1 MMPRRAGVD
10 PLILL
15 AIVALIPALALFAL
29 WRWAAGRA
37 EGADPPPPS
46 TTVAA
51 PAPPTE
57 PLRTPLLSFRRAPGL
72 LARDV
77 NLSAF
82 QAAVTEFAG
91 QLNPTSCLAVSLDGV
106 DVGVV
111 NADLALIPASNQKL
125 LTGAV
130 ALEVLGPDHR
140 YTTELRGPAPAGG
153 VIGGDVFLVGGGDPL
168 LTSSTYPVQ
177 NDRYP
182 VADPTSLD
190 ALVDQLAAAGVTE
203 IAGAVRGDGS
213 RYDDEYFAPSWSTD
227 VHVVEAGPY
236 DALFVNDARV
246 TGDEFKASDPAEGA
260 ARELVQLLEAR
271 GIAVRGG
278 AGVGVAPAD
287 ATPLA
292 AVQSAPME
300 AVVRQMLA
308 ASDNNTSEM
317 LVKELGVA
325 AGGGGTRE
333 AGLAVMQQTLA
344 SWGLSGFQL
353 ADGSG
358 LSNDNRVSCRAL
370 SAVLARHTPADPL
383 GSGLPVAGQTGTLTE
398 VFVDSP
404 VAGRLRAK
412 TGTLGN
418 PPFDQDPPAAKSLS
432 GYLPVDGGGTIT
444 FSLILNGAGP
454 LADQSV
460 YRPIWDALAATLAE
474 YPAGPTAAELAPR

>member
-1 MMPRRAGVD
+1 
-10 PLILL
+10 
-15 AIVALIPALALFAL
+15 
-29 WRWAAGRA
+29 
-37 EGADPPPPS
+37 
-46 TTVAA
+46 
-51 PAPPTE
+51 
-57 PLRTPLLSFRRAPGL
+57 
-72 LARDV
+72 
-77 NLSAF
+77 
-82 QAAVTEFAG
+82 
-91 QLNPTSCLAVSLDGV
+91 
-106 DVGVV
+106 
-111 NADLALIPASNQKL
+111 
-125 LTGAV
+125 
-130 ALEVLGPDHR
+130 
-140 YTTELRGPAPAGG
+140 
-153 VIGGDVFLVGGGDPL
+153 
-168 LTSSTYPVQ
+168 
-177 NDRYP
+177 
-182 VADPTSLD
+182 
-190 ALVDQLAAAGVTE
+190 
-203 IAGAVRGDGS
+203 
-213 RYDDEYFAPSWSTD
+213 
-227 VHVVEAGPY
+227 
-236 DALFVNDARV
+236 
-246 TGDEFKASDPAEGA
+246 
-260 ARELVQLLEAR
+260 
-271 GIAVRGG
+271 
-278 AGVGVAPAD
+278 
-287 ATPLA
+287 
-292 AVQSAPME
+292 ME